1 MDNQDYFHR
10 QIHDMERDRR
20 KQERKEKWEKRE
32 KGFWKAFLFTE
43 DGKPKSGL
51 MIYTFCLSFVLLG
64 FYIAAFYLSV
74 EYLTPCMAGFP
85 AFLSNLLQALAAS
98 AAGVLMSFLLHK
110 MLPDKRLIFG
120 SHLWLLVYAV
130 AAVITLLI
138 FLWGTGA
145 AGAMFVFFGW
155 CVAIP
160 LTLGLAAGYAMYRHD
175 YAPPASGE
183 EAPEWTKYT
192 RRR

>member
-1 MDNQDYFHR
+1 MDNQDKFYKEI
-10 QIHDMERDRR
+10 QSLERDRR
-20 KQERKEKWEKRE
+20 KQERKAKWEKRE

-64 FYIAAFYLSV
+64 FYIVAFFLSV
-74 EYLTPCMAGFP
+74 EYLTPLMTGWP
-85 AFLSNLLQALAAS
+85 AFLGNLLQSLAAS
-98 AAGVLMSFLLHK
+98 AAGILLSFLLHK
-110 MLPDKRLIFG
+110 LLPDKRLIFG
-120 SHLWLLVYAV
+120 SHLWLLAYAV
-130 AAVITLLI
+130 ASVITLLV

-145 AGAMFVFFGW
+145 GGAMFVFIGW
-155 CVAIP
+155 FVAIP
-160 LTLGLAAGYAMYRHD
+160 LALGLTAGYAMYRHD
-175 YAPPASGE
+175 YAPPVPKE